1 MIAEPTATAPAPP
14 KRATPQPK
22 PFGQR
27 MRESASTASISP
39 TGHTA
44 APTCG
49 AIPGDQPAGSCP
61 AGSQACNTFAAIDIT
76 EPNTKPVHATNR
88 PPAGT
93 AAGTVTIG
101 RSPALVALANAGDA
115 VPPASPT
122 MPETLAVRSPTSLP
136 YSSARRP
143 S

>member
-76 EPNTKPVHATNR
+76 EPNMNPVHATSR
-88 PPAGT
+88 PPGGT
-93 AAGTVTIG
+93 TGVGRLVTC
-101 RSPALVALANAGDA
+101 RSSVVA
-115 VPPASPT
+115 VSPG
-122 MPETLAVRSPTSLP
+122 SPVLENILEV
-136 YSSARRP
+136 
-143 S
+143 

>member
-14 KRATPQPK
+14 KRATPQARPL
-22 PFGQR
+22 GQR
-27 MRESASTASISP
+27 IRDRASTASISP

-49 AIPGDQPAGSCP
+49 AIPGDQPASSCP

-93 AAGTVTIG
+93 AAGG
-101 RSPALVALANAGDA
+101 RSPALVALATAGDA

-122 MPETLAVRSPTSLP
+122 MPETL
-136 YSSARRP
+136 
-143 S
+143 